1 MNHLIVWTTHWL
13 ASQQPNQGAAQA
25 AKGAVERLAEPD
37 WVDIVSPFFAFLVV
51 IVLPCLT
58 ALWVIAKTL
67 LARGEDAD
75 DQNQPLQTTG
85 NAGRAWW
92 AWSLSMIDQLEEVSA
107 RFQAI
112 NDQLMRPDL
121 SPKDLMELN
130 KERSQMEPIVTKYD
144 VLKSNMQER
153 DDNEPLLE
161 DDDDEIKS
169 MAKEEILGLNEEI
182 EALEA
187 ESNPLLPK
195 DPNDE
200 KNIILE
206 IRAERV
212 ATKSLFAGELFQMY
226 WFAGKKGWQVDVM
239 NMSEG
244 TKGGVKEV
252 IAAING
258 DQVFS
263 HLKYEA
269 GVHRR
274 GGPETETQ
282 GRVHTSACTV
292 AIMPEAEE
300 VDIKIDEKD
309 IRVEAGQSGP
319 GGQSVNT
326 TDSAVRIT
334 HLPTN
339 MVVQCQD
346 EKSQLKNKNKAMKVL
361 RARLYEKM
369 QAELDAERAEERR
382 SMVKSG
388 DRSEKI
394 RTYNFPQ
401 DRCTD
406 HRISLTVHNL
416 PKLFSGELEEV
427 IDLIRAHFQAAM
439 LRGLE
444 R

>member
-1 MNHLIVWTTHWL
+1 VF
-13 ASQQPNQGAAQA
+13 
-25 AKGAVERLAEPD
+25 E
-37 WVDIVSPFFAFLVV
+37 
-51 IVLPCLT
+51 
-58 ALWVIAKTL
+58 
-67 LARGEDAD
+67 
-75 DQNQPLQTTG
+75 
-85 NAGRAWW
+85 
-92 AWSLSMIDQLEEVSA
+92 QLDEVSA

-121 SPKDLMELN
+121 TPKDLMELN
-130 KERSQMEPIVTKYD
+130 KERSQIEPIVDKYTI
-144 VLKSNMQER
+144 LKSSTQER
-153 DDNEPLLE
+153 ADNELLLE
-161 DDDDEIKS
+161 DDDEEIKS
-169 MAKEEILGLNEEI
+169 MAKEEIQRLNEEI
-182 EALEA
+182 ETLES
-187 ESNPLLPK
+187 ELQILLLPK

-206 IRAERV
+206 IRAGTGGDE
-212 ATKSLFAGELFQMY
+212 AALFAGELFQMY
-226 WFAGKKGWQVDVM
+226 ARFAGKKGWQVDVM

-244 TKGGVKEV
+244 TKGGTKEV

-263 HLKYEA
+263 YLKYEA
-269 GVHRR
+269 GVHRVQR
-274 GGPETETQ
+274 VPETETQ

-292 AIMPEAEE
+292 AVMPEAEE

-309 IRVEAGQSGP
+309 IRVDVFRASGP

-369 QAELDAERAEERR
+369 QGELDAERAEERR

-406 HRISLTVHNL
+406 HRISLTAHNL
-416 PKLFSGELEEV
+416 PKLFSGELEEL
-427 IDLIRAHFQAAM
+427 IDAIRAHFQADM

-444 R
+444 K